1 MNAMTLSA
9 DEPLASP
16 GLPAHCAVGYGEMD
30 DVHAEFVPLL
40 DGLLAAGDGE
50 LLAALRA
57 VTDHCRMH
65 FALEEAWMGTDFPG
79 RECHA
84 QEHHAVLASLD
95 GVTLR
100 LEGGEAG
107 PARTVARALQDWFPP
122 HVQHLD
128 SALAH
133 WLCKQRWGAK
143 PVVLHRR
150 PRADEGRPVVAA

>member
-1 MNAMTLSA
+1 MNTLA
-9 DEPLASP
+9 TPAAPASP
-16 GLPAHCAVGYGEMD
+16 GHSTLGYPEMD
-30 DVHAEFVPLL
+30 DIHDEFAPLL
-40 DGLLAAGDGE
+40 ERLLEAGDGE
-50 LLAALRA
+50 LEASLRA

-65 FALEEAWMGTDFPG
+65 FSLEEKWMGTDFPG

-84 QEHHAVLASLD
+84 QEHAAVLASLD
-95 GVTLR
+95 GVMLR
-100 LEGGEAG
+100 LQNGETE
-107 PARTVARALQDWFPP
+107 PARTVARGLQDWFPP

-150 PRADEGRPVVAA
+150 PASSEGQTVA